1 MNVNFS
7 STSLFTIY
15 SELDHDEQ
23 DARRAWLQDVGRVVK
38 TSGPLLLAISGSALL
53 PLPCAFGQA
62 GIPGASVLLVLTAAA
77 NDYTTILMVRAASR
91 LGVSSYE
98 EAVLGSA
105 GRAGLVVARVSLV
118 VLLFGTLCGNLSAIS
133 ETAERALVLAGWTRL
148 AARHDVLLAGA
159 TVVVMPL
166 SLLQLGEMGG
176 ISLFG
181 LAMMVALLGYLAH
194 ACLHSHAALRPHM
207 LSPQPAALPT
217 AASTFGYALY
227 VQPCVPP
234 LLRSLPPGEQGRKTL
249 ERAAHLTFGVS
260 ALFYLLV
267 GCSGL
272 LLFDTKTPQ
281 NALQGFSGE
290 SGALLSGCF
299 SLYLALCFAPIAAPL
314 RETLV
319 RLAKGST
326 AASIHTS
333 ELYRE
338 SLAGSPPL
346 VLNMHTAPAELPP
359 LSNALVTAFI
369 VGAAHAVARLLP
381 NASASIF
388 AFTGATGVAMVAC
401 PTCRT
406 HTSELTRSSPTASRA
421 HTCTRPCSCRTRCCA
436 AVPADLVLTR
446 GAAGRARAGIPTP
459 PPPKLTPRLPA
470 HSAHFLFYCTLG
482 GLCAPRVDAHGGP
495 PPQPAPRARH
505 RLESARFAAG
515 RANF

>member
-1 MNVNFS
+1 MKGGERRSAREVHYHKPDASALAFRRYDLIAEYHVRIAPHRKPRQQSSHRRRQLPTLLAHLGMNVNFS

-194 ACLHSHAALRPHM
+194 ACLHSHAALRHYM

-249 ERAAHLTFGVS
+249 ERAVHLTFGVS

-281 NALQGFSGE
+281 NALQGFAHASAASPRTASGLHCPRASRLGFSGE

-326 AASIHTS
+326 AASIHTG
-333 ELYRE
+333 ELYSRE
-338 SLAGSPPL
+338 PAVEPSP
-346 VLNMHTAPAELPP
+346 
-359 LSNALVTAFI
+359 S
-369 VGAAHAVARLLP
+369 VGGAVAC
-381 NASASIF
+381 
-388 AFTGATGVAMVAC
+388 FT
-401 PTCRT
+401 
-406 HTSELTRSSPTASRA
+406 
-421 HTCTRPCSCRTRCCA
+421 
-436 AVPADLVLTR
+436 
-446 GAAGRARAGIPTP
+446 
-459 PPPKLTPRLPA
+459 
-470 HSAHFLFYCTLG
+470 
-482 GLCAPRVDAHGGP
+482 
-495 PPQPAPRARH
+495 
-505 RLESARFAAG
+505 
-515 RANF
+515 

>member
-194 ACLHSHAALRPHM
+194 ACLHSHAALRPYM

-281 NALQGFSGE
+281 NALQGF
-290 SGALLSGCF
+290 AH
-299 SLYLALCFAPIAAPL
+299 A
-314 RETLV
+314 
-319 RLAKGST
+319 
-326 AASIHTS
+326 S

-388 AFTGATGVAMVAC
+388 AFTGATGVAMVAYVL
-401 PTCRT
+401 PAWT
-406 HTSELTRSSPTASRA
+406 HMAGPRRNPRRAPATGSNLRASRLEG
-421 HTCTRPCSCRTRCCA
+421 RTS
-436 AVPADLVLTR
+436 D
-446 GAAGRARAGIPTP
+446 
-459 PPPKLTPRLPA
+459 
-470 HSAHFLFYCTLG
+470 S
-482 GLCAPRVDAHGGP
+482 GGP
-495 PPQPAPRARH
+495 AARRRRRRPQILLA
-505 RLESARFAAG
+505 LVVWLGLFVSGLTLSEV
-515 RANF
+515 